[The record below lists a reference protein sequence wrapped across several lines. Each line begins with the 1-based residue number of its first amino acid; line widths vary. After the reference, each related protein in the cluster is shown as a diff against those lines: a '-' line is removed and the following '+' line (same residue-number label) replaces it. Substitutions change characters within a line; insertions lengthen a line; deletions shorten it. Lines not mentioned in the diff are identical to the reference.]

1 MKKSIYATLIFL
13 LIAGG
18 ACLAQSDQPT
28 LGEVAKKYQSTKK
41 ACKTLTNDDVA
52 TVSVPANDQKAAA
65 VASSAPAA
73 STASPAKSDDKKDSA
88 GKASASKESPAVAEL
103 KKKLESYKEQQDGWK
118 SSAKRYE
125 DLLANETSDFRRQ
138 MYQDALEGDKK
149 NVALFQEKIDQTQS
163 DLANAQ
169 KAAASGQ
176 GGSN

>member
-1 MKKSIYATLIFL
+1 
-13 LIAGG
+13 
-18 ACLAQSDQPT
+18 
-28 LGEVAKKYQSTKK
+28 LGELAKKYQSTKK
-41 ACKTLTNDDVA
+41 AAKVLTNDDVA

-65 VASSAPAA
+65 VVSSSPAA

-88 GKASASKESPAVAEL
+88 GKASASKESPAVVEL